1 MAKKKVFSIGI
12 LILLALPVFIF
23 IFKNNSANTRSAN
36 IFKTE
41 IDEHIL
47 CQNPVKKYDII
58 VDSFNIASDYIRR
71 NQNFASILNQYDFG
85 EYSVHEILNQV
96 EEVFDVTKFKAGN
109 PYYVFYDKY
118 DTTGT
123 VSYLVYEHK
132 PAKYLKVSV
141 GERITANMFERETR
155 TERKT
160 CSASIRSSLWKT
172 MQENDLNPLLAI
184 ELSEMY
190 AWTIDF
196 FGLDEGDSFKVI
208 YEEEYIDSTSLG
220 IKNIVAAYFEH
231 KRDTF
236 YAIPFKQDSSLTY
249 YDLDGKSLQREFLKA
264 PLRFSRISS
273 GFSQSRMHPI
283 LKQRRPHRGVDY
295 AAPAGTPIHTIG
307 DGVVVDRG
315 YTKAA
320 GYYIKIRHNSIYT
333 TGYNHLSGYAKG
345 MHKGKK
351 IKQGDVIGYVGTT
364 GYATGPHLDFRFWK
378 NGHLINPLRVEAP
391 PVEPVK
397 EENLEAFEQEKNKW
411 LKELQN

>member
-12 LILLALPVFIF
+12 LILALPVFIF
-23 IFKNNSANTRSAN
+23 IFKNNSAKTRSEN

-71 NQNFASILNQYDFG
+71 NQNIASILNQYDFG

-118 DTTGT
+118 DTTGA
-123 VSYLVYEHK
+123 VSYLVYEHE

-141 GERITANMFERETR
+141 GEKITANMFERETR

-351 IKQGDVIGYVGTT
+351 IKQGDVIGYVGAT

>member
-12 LILLALPVFIF
+12 LILALPVFIF
-23 IFKNNSANTRSAN
+23 IFKNNSAKTRSEN

-71 NQNFASILNQYDFG
+71 NQNIASILNQYDFG

-118 DTTGT
+118 DTTGA
-123 VSYLVYEHK
+123 VSYLVYEHE

-141 GERITANMFERETR
+141 GEKITANMFERETR

-283 LKQRRPHRGVDY
+283 LKQRRPHRGLDY
-295 AAPAGTPIHTIG
+295 AAPTGTPIHTIG

-351 IKQGDVIGYVGTT
+351 VKQGDVIGYVGAT

>member
-12 LILLALPVFIF
+12 LILALPVFIF
-23 IFKNNSANTRSAN
+23 IFKNNSAKTRSEN

-41 IDEHIL
+41 IDENIL

-71 NQNFASILNQYDFG
+71 NQNIASILNQYDFG

-118 DTTGT
+118 DTTGA
-123 VSYLVYEHK
+123 VSYLVYEHE

-141 GERITANMFERETR
+141 GEKITANMFERETR

-351 IKQGDVIGYVGTT
+351 IKQGDVIGYVGAT